1 MFGWLKKD
9 PVKKLEQKYS
19 ARLEAARD
27 LQRNGDLMGYS
38 DAVAEAEEI
47 LRQIDALK
55 AAESAH

>member
-9 PVKKLEQKYS
+9 PVKKLELQYS

-55 AAESAH
+55 ASESAH